1 MKKIFLSFFAVGSIA
16 ALSNAQLPNPG
27 FETWMNMGT
36 YENPDGWATLN
47 DYTTGSGIY
56 TATKGTPGSP
66 GSSYLK
72 LTSQTIGPAVV
83 NGIAVSGVIDPVTQ
97 QPVSGFAFNQQPA
110 SFNGKWQHMIYGTSQ
125 GSISVELTRWDSGMN
140 MRMTV
145 ATGSVTL
152 SGMAMSW
159 TNFSIPFVYTDGQAP
174 DSCIIVMKASGANP
188 TQGDYL
194 WVDNL
199 SFVGNVAG
207 IEENSSSFSELNV
220 YPNPADDQVILSLTS
235 EIEDQLMI
243 EVYSLSGALILTQ
256 EVEVTTG
263 GNEIPVDLSSVLSG
277 NYLISIRNGE
287 SKTVLPIT
295 IR

>member
-1 MKKIFLSFFAVGSIA
+1 MKKIFLSFFAVGSFA
-16 ALSNAQLPNPG
+16 AISIAQLPNPG

-36 YENPDGWATLN
+36 YENPDGWGTLN

-72 LTSQTIGPAVV
+72 LTSQTIGPNVV

-97 QPVSGFAFNQQPA
+97 QAISGFAFNQQPA

-207 IEENSSSFSELNV
+207 IEEKPSSFSELTIH
-220 YPNPADDQVILSLTS
+220 PNPADDQVILSLTS
-235 EIEDQLMI
+235 EIEDQLML
-243 EVYSLSGALILTQ
+243 EVYSLSGALVLTQ

>member
-1 MKKIFLSFFAVGSIA
+1 MKKIFLSFFAVGSFA
-16 ALSNAQLPNPG
+16 AISNAQLPNPG

-47 DYTTGSGIY
+47 DLTTMSGIY

-72 LTSQTIGPAVV
+72 LTSQTIGPNVV

-97 QPVSGFAFNQQPA
+97 QAISGFAFNQQPA

>member
-1 MKKIFLSFFAVGSIA
+1 
-16 ALSNAQLPNPG
+16 
-27 FETWMNMGT
+27 MNMGT

-47 DYTTGSGIY
+47 DLTTMSGIY

-72 LTSQTIGPAVV
+72 LTSQTIGPNVV

-97 QPVSGFAFNQQPA
+97 QAISGFAFNQQPA